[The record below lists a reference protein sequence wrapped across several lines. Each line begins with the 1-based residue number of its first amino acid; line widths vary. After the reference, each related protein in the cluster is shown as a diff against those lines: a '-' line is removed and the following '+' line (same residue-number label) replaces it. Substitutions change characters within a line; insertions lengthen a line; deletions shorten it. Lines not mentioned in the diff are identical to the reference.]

1 MATARDLRR
10 IALSLEGTTEAPHFD
25 RTAFK
30 VRRIYATLAADGRT
44 ANLMFTP
51 DEQALKCTVAPEA
64 FSPVPNAW
72 GLRGAT
78 TAKLAA
84 LTVEELRDALAL
96 AWQHAL
102 PKAKASPARRQPF
115 RPRTRL
121 PNRSSHPVMPG
132 DGLRRAGCEA
142 V

>member
-10 IALSLEGTTEAPHFD
+10 IALSLDGTVEAPHFD

-84 LTVEELRDALAL
+84 LTFEELRDALAL

-102 PKAKASPARRQPF
+102 PKAKAR
-115 RPRTRL
+115 
-121 PNRSSHPVMPG
+121 
-132 DGLRRAGCEA
+132 
-142 V
+142 

>member
-1 MATARDLRR
+1 MEFHRRRGKENALKNLRAASTVGRAGLQGQRVELAAHLGLERLVDDLVLLHAR
-10 IALSLEGTTEAPHFD
+10 
-25 RTAFK
+25 
-30 VRRIYATLAADGRT
+30 LAADGRT

-102 PKAKASPARRQPF
+102 PKAKAR
-115 RPRTRL
+115 
-121 PNRSSHPVMPG
+121 
-132 DGLRRAGCEA
+132 
-142 V
+142 

>member
-1 MATARDLRR
+1 
-10 IALSLEGTTEAPHFD
+10 
-25 RTAFK
+25 
-30 VRRIYATLAADGRT
+30 
-44 ANLMFTP
+44 MFTL

-84 LTVEELRDALAL
+84 LTIEELRDALAL

-102 PKAKASPARRQPF
+102 PKAKAR
-115 RPRTRL
+115 
-121 PNRSSHPVMPG
+121 
-132 DGLRRAGCEA
+132 
-142 V
+142 